1 MMTDT
6 KFLQDKRLQ
15 AASGRRLVLQA
26 DFPMLLN
33 IKVSGEL
40 VELDGTPTW
49 THHIREKLKQVLW
62 R

>member
-6 KFLQDKRLQ
+6 QFLQDKRLQ

-40 VELDGTPTW
+40 WLVELDGPNT
-49 THHIREKLKQVLW
+49 
-62 R
+62 